1 MSDIRLPIRQLVEFL
16 LRSGSIDSRFAGF
29 DRALEGAR
37 IHRRLQKAAGEGYAA
52 EVPLCADY
60 TVDGIRFTLEGRA
73 DGIFTNETGVVT
85 IDEIKTTAVPEEE
98 ICEDMN
104 PCHWAQGM
112 VYGAIYS
119 AQESLSAVDV
129 RLTYYQIDTDRIL
142 RFVRH
147 FSRQEL
153 EQFLHK
159 LLHRYLPWA
168 QRQLAWQE
176 TRSGSLTAMRF
187 PFEAYRP
194 GQRALA
200 GEVWRACTAA
210 PSKKGTR
217 LFCQAPT
224 GIGKTMSALFP
235 ALKAMGSGC
244 GEKLFYLTARNT
256 TQAAA
261 EDAIARLRA
270 VQPDL
275 ALRSVTLTAKEKA
288 CLHPDAEGH
297 PACLPEVCPFANGYY
312 DRIKNAL
319 AALLDGSGQFS
330 RAALADTARQ
340 FTVCPFELGLDLSE
354 WCDVVIGD
362 YNYLFDPVV
371 HLKRF
376 FDTSGDWLFLI
387 DEAHNLPDRARAMYS
402 ARFCKSSLTDAKRT
416 LGKGKSALKTA
427 LTKADKAMREARQA
441 CVRLAPRRHAED
453 APGEPAQT
461 SLLPESDA
469 PAFALPEPLY
479 AQDGTVFLQELPATL
494 LTPLRAVQAPLQA
507 WLEDNPEADAHP
519 QMLELYF
526 AVQDLVRAAERYDSH
541 FVTQLTARGS
551 ELELQLLCLD
561 PALFVDASLSTGRS
575 AALFSATLTPPA
587 YYRSVLGCAD
597 ARAVALESPFP
608 AGNLGLFCLPGIS
621 TRYRDRERSV
631 QSVSDALARLAQSRV
646 GNYLAFFPSYA
657 YLRQVQEDFAARYPG
672 ISTLVQE
679 SGLDDAARAAFL
691 ARFEPDPA
699 HTLLGFAVM
708 GGIFGEGVDLA
719 GDRLIGCA
727 IVGVGLPQVNPRQE
741 MLRRYYDAQN
751 GAGFDY
757 AYRYPG
763 RSCRPPDGSSAPRR
777 TRAWCCFWMTALQS
791 RSISG
796 CSRSTGSTCSICRAL
811 PHWKRHWP
819 ISGVNNQENTIR
831 PRGTKM
837 SCPWADR
844 AYYSVLPVFI
854 VIRGILHA
862 IFLQLLHQC
871 IQLAAPQLAEPFRL
885 AKPLDQRRAYGIVA
899 VNKQPACRRLSQN
912 IIAEPPQRP
921 HFRAIVGAINRRCHI
936 TARDFDFRRFVV
948 RVTLLDCFHIGHDHA
963 PCMFFVLFLAEEID
977 TLSMTFHTTLPG
989 RNCIAIKIG
998 ILREIVLNCIT
1009 QHIHN
1014 A

>member
-119 AQESLSAVDV
+119 AQESLPAVDV
-129 RLTYYQIDTDRIL
+129 RLTYYQIDTARIL

-235 ALKAMGSGC
+235 ALKAMGEGC
-244 GEKLFYLTARNT
+244 GAKLFYLTARNT

-261 EDAIARLRA
+261 EDAVARLRA
-270 VQPDL
+270 AQPGL
-275 ALRSVTLTAKEKA
+275 ALRSVTLTAKEKS

-312 DRIKNAL
+312 DRRKDAL
-319 AALLDGSGQFS
+319 VALLDGSGSFS

-340 FTVCPFELGLDLSE
+340 FSVCPFELGLDLSE

-376 FDTSGDWLFLI
+376 FDAAGDWLFLI

-402 ARFCKSSLTDAKRT
+402 AQFAKSSLTEAKRA
-416 LGKGKSALKTA
+416 LGKGKSSLKTA
-427 LTKADKAMREARQA
+427 LSKADKVFLAARKACAQA
-441 CVRLAPRRHAED
+441 APRTGAEP
-453 APGEPAQT
+453 AGETEPAQIN
-461 SLLPESDA
+461 LLPAEAA
-469 PAFALPEPLY
+469 PDFALPQPLY
-479 AQDGTVFLQELPATL
+479 ARDGTVFLQQLPAAL
-494 LTPLRAVQAPLQA
+494 PAALRAVHTPLQD
-507 WLEDNPEADAHP
+507 WLEQNPEDPAHA
-519 QMLELYF
+519 QLLELYF
-526 AVQDLVRAAERYDSH
+526 ALQDIARAADRYDSH

-551 ELELQLLCLD
+551 ELELHLLCLD
-561 PALFVDASLSTGRS
+561 PAPFVDASLAAGRS

-587 YYRSVLGCAD
+587 FYRSVLGCAD
-597 ARAVALESPFP
+597 ARAVALPSPFP
-608 AGNLGLFCLPGIS
+608 PENLGLFCLPGIS
-621 TRYRDRERSV
+621 TRYRQREASV
-631 QSVSDALARLAQSRV
+631 PAVADALAALARGKT

-657 YLRQVQEDFAARYPG
+657 YLQQVYEAFAARWPD
-672 ISTLVQE
+672 IPTLVQQR
-679 SGLDDAARAAFL
+679 SLDDAGRAEFL
-691 ARFEPDPA
+691 AQFVPRPA
-699 HTLLGFAVM
+699 QTLLGFAVM
-708 GGIFGEGVDLA
+708 GGIFGEGVDLV

-741 MLRRYYDAQN
+741 MLRRYYEEQS
-751 GAGFDY
+751 GCGFDY

-763 RSCRPPDGSSAPRR
+763 MNKVLQAAGRVVRTPQDKGVVLLLDDRFAQPD
-777 TRAWCCFWMTALQS
+777 TACLFP
-791 RSISG
+791 
-796 CSRSTGSTCSICRAL
+796 
-811 PHWKRHWP
+811 PHWRHIQYLP
-819 ISGVNNQENTIR
+819 
-831 PRGTKM
+831 GTAALEM
-837 SCPWADR
+837 A
-844 AYYSVLPVFI
+844 
-854 VIRGILHA
+854 
-862 IFLQLLHQC
+862 
-871 IQLAAPQLAEPFRL
+871 LAAFW
-885 AKPLDQRRAYGIVA
+885 
-899 VNKQPACRRLSQN
+899 
-912 IIAEPPQRP
+912 
-921 HFRAIVGAINRRCHI
+921 
-936 TARDFDFRRFVV
+936 
-948 RVTLLDCFHIGHDHA
+948 
-963 PCMFFVLFLAEEID
+963 D
-977 TLSMTFHTTLPG
+977 T
-989 RNCIAIKIG
+989 
-998 ILREIVLNCIT
+998 
-1009 QHIHN
+1009 
-1014 A
+1014 

>member
-119 AQESLSAVDV
+119 AQENLSAVDV

-297 PACLPEVCPFANGYY
+297 PACLPEVCPYANGYY

-387 DEAHNLPDRARAMYS
+387 DEAHNLP
-402 ARFCKSSLTDAKRT
+402 
-416 LGKGKSALKTA
+416 
-427 LTKADKAMREARQA
+427 
-441 CVRLAPRRHAED
+441 
-453 APGEPAQT
+453 
-461 SLLPESDA
+461 
-469 PAFALPEPLY
+469 
-479 AQDGTVFLQELPATL
+479 
-494 LTPLRAVQAPLQA
+494 
-507 WLEDNPEADAHP
+507 
-519 QMLELYF
+519 
-526 AVQDLVRAAERYDSH
+526 
-541 FVTQLTARGS
+541 
-551 ELELQLLCLD
+551 
-561 PALFVDASLSTGRS
+561 
-575 AALFSATLTPPA
+575 
-587 YYRSVLGCAD
+587 
-597 ARAVALESPFP
+597 
-608 AGNLGLFCLPGIS
+608 
-621 TRYRDRERSV
+621 
-631 QSVSDALARLAQSRV
+631 
-646 GNYLAFFPSYA
+646 
-657 YLRQVQEDFAARYPG
+657 
-672 ISTLVQE
+672 
-679 SGLDDAARAAFL
+679 ARAAFL

-763 RSCRPPDGSSAPRR
+763 MNKVLQAAGRVIRTPEDKGVVLLLDDRFAKPEYQRLFPPHWRHLQYLQSSA
-777 TRAWCCFWMTALQS
+777 ALEAALADFWS
-791 RSISG
+791 S
-796 CSRSTGSTCSICRAL
+796 
-811 PHWKRHWP
+811 
-819 ISGVNNQENTIR
+819 
-831 PRGTKM
+831 
-837 SCPWADR
+837 
-844 AYYSVLPVFI
+844 
-854 VIRGILHA
+854 
-862 IFLQLLHQC
+862 
-871 IQLAAPQLAEPFRL
+871 
-885 AKPLDQRRAYGIVA
+885 KP
-899 VNKQPACRRLSQN
+899 
-912 IIAEPPQRP
+912 E
-921 HFRAIVGAINRRCHI
+921 
-936 TARDFDFRRFVV
+936 
-948 RVTLLDCFHIGHDHA
+948 
-963 PCMFFVLFLAEEID
+963 
-977 TLSMTFHTTLPG
+977 
-989 RNCIAIKIG
+989 
-998 ILREIVLNCIT
+998 
-1009 QHIHN
+1009 
-1014 A
+1014 